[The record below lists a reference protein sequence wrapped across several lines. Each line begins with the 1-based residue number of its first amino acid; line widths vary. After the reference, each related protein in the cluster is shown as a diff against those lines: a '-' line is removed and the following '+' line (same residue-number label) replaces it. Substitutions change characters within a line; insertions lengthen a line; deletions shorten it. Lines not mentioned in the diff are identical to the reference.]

1 MRAVETRG
9 DEERLVLVLLKKP
22 DRFRGDDA
30 IRLLLVR
37 ALGPLETQR
46 AAQPALRGVIREQV
60 LLVLVTTLWIDAL
73 RPRRLIV
80 EPVRA
85 DLAGV
90 PVVVDF
96 PDPRRV
102 IAVVFE

>member
-1 MRAVETRG
+1 M
-9 DEERLVLVLLKKP
+9 
-22 DRFRGDDA
+22 
-30 IRLLLVR
+30 
-37 ALGPLETQR
+37 
-46 AAQPALRGVIREQV
+46 IREQV
-60 LLVLVTTLWIDAL
+60 LLVLVAAFRIDAL

-80 EPVRA
+80 EAVRA